1 MDRTFKHPQIFSDV
15 LALCQV
21 YYPLHSNLPKPFRFA
36 VGERMLM
43 ELAECMRLI
52 VLANSVDKSMPAG
65 RSEGAALVKRV
76 RASVEVMRGFLLM
89 AWKLKF
95 ISHGAVTEVSLRLEA
110 IGKQAARWQQW
121 FEGPLTTAADVAEA
135 IA

>member
-36 VGERMLM
+36 VGERILV

-52 VLANSVDKSMPAG
+52 VLANAVDKSMSAG
-65 RSEGAALVKRV
+65 RREGAALVKRV

-95 ISHGAVTEVSLRLEA
+95 ISHGALTEVSLRLEA

-121 FEGPLTTAADVAEA
+121 FEERSGVSGPARE
-135 IA
+135 I

>member
-1 MDRTFKHPQIFSDV
+1 MLSLCLSQVLDMERTFKHPQIFSDV
-15 LALCQV
+15 LGLCQL

-36 VGERMLM
+36 VGERILV

-52 VLANSVDKSMPAG
+52 VLANSVDKSALAG
-65 RSEGAALVKRV
+65 RQEGAELVRRV
-76 RASVEVMRGFLLM
+76 RACVEVMRGFLLM

-95 ISHGAVTEVSLRLEA
+95 ISHGAVTELSLRLEA

-121 FEGPLTTAADVAEA
+121 FEER
-135 IA
+135 